1 MSDLLSLLS
10 LGSTA
15 IAANNAGIA
24 VATNNV
30 ANVNTD
36 GYSRERVELSSLLPS
51 PGVDG
56 VGGVQAGATTRSAD
70 AMLATRIRAA
80 AGNAS
85 GSQVQA
91 DGLSDLETTL
101 AAAPTSDKLATL
113 FASLDQLASAPG
125 DKTPRDSVIS
135 ALGGVIDSLHGA
147 ASAVATAKGDADQQ
161 VGTLSTQASSL
172 AAQLAAANAAAQ
184 SGDPTALD
192 NRDKLATQLAGLVG
206 GSARVDPDGQ
216 IRFVLD
222 GGAVLVDGT
231 HAATMTTQKDPTT
244 GLSNVLVSDGG
255 GSAPRDVTAQLSG
268 GQLGGAPALRGQ
280 ITAVGAGYDQ
290 LATDLASSMNAVSTA
305 NAAPDGTTGHAL
317 FAPTT
322 SAATLALDPNLT
334 SATLASAAPGAGP
347 GDNTGALALFDVG
360 NAKAATGG
368 TRTLTDASLD
378 VLAGLGQQSADA
390 KTAAA
395 TDQTVSDHLSD
406 LRDSLAGVD
415 VNEEQTNLS
424 RYESSVS
431 ALVKFVS
438 TINDTMTS
446 DLIENICA

>member
-1 MSDLLSLLS
+1 M
-10 LGSTA
+10 
-15 IAANNAGIA
+15 
-24 VATNNV
+24 
-30 ANVNTD
+30 
-36 GYSRERVELSSLLPS
+36 
-51 PGVDG
+51 
-56 VGGVQAGATTRSAD
+56 
-70 AMLATRIRAA
+70 
-80 AGNAS
+80 
-85 GSQVQA
+85 
-91 DGLSDLETTL
+91 
-101 AAAPTSDKLATL
+101 
-113 FASLDQLASAPG
+113 
-125 DKTPRDSVIS
+125 
-135 ALGGVIDSLHGA
+135 
-147 ASAVATAKGDADQQ
+147 
-161 VGTLSTQASSL
+161 
-172 AAQLAAANAAAQ
+172 
-184 SGDPTALD
+184 
-192 NRDKLATQLAGLVG
+192 
-206 GSARVDPDGQ
+206 
-216 IRFVLD
+216 RFVLD

-268 GQLGGAPALRGQ
+268 GQLGGALALRGQ

-347 GDNTGALALFDVG
+347 GDNTGALALFLDVG

-415 VNEEQTNLS
+415 VNEDQTTLS

-438 TINDTMTS
+438 TIDTMTS
-446 DLIENICA
+446 DLIENI